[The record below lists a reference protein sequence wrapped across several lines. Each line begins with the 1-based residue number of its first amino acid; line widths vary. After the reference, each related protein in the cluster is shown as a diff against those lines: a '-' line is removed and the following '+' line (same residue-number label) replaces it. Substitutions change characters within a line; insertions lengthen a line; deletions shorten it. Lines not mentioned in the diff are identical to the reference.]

1 MSKEVVI
8 NAVYSKLNR
17 KVNDLENKIP
27 DVSTLIQKNQYSK
40 DKNNLEKTIREIRAK
55 YPILVV

>member
-1 MSKEVVI
+1 MI